1 METDTIGVGGAV
13 VSEAVVGVEIEKYGT
28 MVHYLVVLPTHHSLV
43 PRPLPPFQC
52 CTQKRERAWYQMSRD
67 KRHPYEG
74 WSKGEIKR
82 GRYSGRAGSGNSAA
96 KS

>member
-1 METDTIGVGGAV
+1 MEYIAQAVALKYVIG
-13 VSEAVVGVEIEKYGT
+13 
-28 MVHYLVVLPTHHSLV
+28 SLV

-74 WSKGEIKR
+74 WLKGEINR
-82 GRYSGRAGSGNSAA
+82 GEYSGWAGSGNSAA